1 MAEEIEK
8 RQTAKAGFFQNVL
21 TLPLRLLWIVMFS
34 MLLSIVIEWLGMAFD
49 WWVVL
54 FDQAGS
60 DHAYQTMKSEMGWI
74 DTSYKES
81 LFFKEPAEVLGEYL
95 SGAYDFLFVRSGV
108 TSFIDEN
115 IGGVSWV
122 SDIAGYLKAMM
133 YVVLTTLVRLMI
145 LFLTSPLFVMAALV
159 GFVDGL
165 VRRDLR
171 KAGAGGESAF
181 IYHHAKRLVA
191 PSFVVGW
198 LLYLSMP
205 FSIHPN
211 WFLLPNAF
219 IFGLFISVASGSF
232 KKYL

>member
-1 MAEEIEK
+1 MAEEFEK
-8 RQTAKAGFFQNVL
+8 RQQTNTGFFGKL
-21 TLPLRLLWIVMFS
+21 FILPLRILMILIIS
-34 MLLSIVIEWLGMAFD
+34 MLISIVIEWLGMTFD
-49 WWVVL
+49 WWGVL
-54 FDQAGS
+54 LDQHGS

-74 DTSYKES
+74 DISYQRS
-81 LFFKEPAEVLGEYL
+81 LFFQDPAAVLGEYL
-95 SGAYDFLFVRSGV
+95 ATAYQFLFVRSGIE
-108 TSFIDEN
+108 SFVDANLSAID
-115 IGGVSWV
+115 WV
-122 SDIAGYLKAMM
+122 GTVAEYLKAAM
-133 YVVLTTLVRLMI
+133 YVVLTTLVRVMI
-145 LFLTSPLFVMAALV
+145 LVLTSPLFLMAALV

-181 IYHHAKRLVA
+181 IYHHAKRSVA
-191 PSFVVGW
+191 PVFFVGW

-219 IFGLFISVASGSF
+219 IFGLFISIASGSF

>member
-1 MAEEIEK
+1 MAEEFEK
-8 RQTAKAGFFQNVL
+8 RQQAKTGFFGTL
-21 TLPLRLLWIVMFS
+21 FTLPFRILMILIIS
-34 MLLSIVIEWLGMAFD
+34 MMISVVIEWLGMSFD
-49 WWVVL
+49 WWGTL
-54 FDQAGS
+54 LDQHGS

-74 DTSYKES
+74 DINYQRS
-81 LFFKEPAEVLGEYL
+81 LLFQDPAAVLGEYL
-95 SGAYDFLFVRSGV
+95 AGAYNFLFVNTGV
-108 TSFIDEN
+108 ESFVDAN
-115 IGGVSWV
+115 IGEIDWV
-122 SDIAGYLKAMM
+122 GTVAEYLKAAM
-133 YVVLTTLVRLMI
+133 YVVLTTLVRVMI
-145 LFLTSPLFVMAALV
+145 LVLTSPLFLLAALV

-181 IYHHAKRLVA
+181 IYHHAKRAVA
-191 PSFVVGW
+191 PVFFVGW

-219 IFGLFISVASGSF
+219 IFGLFISIASGSF